1 MIRILII
8 LFLAWL
14 LTSCNLLKPQIIYI
28 DKDSIITKI
37 ETVIKDSII
46 TVPAETLNWSAD
58 CLVDTVFIIDKK
70 AVNTTVKIKKG
81 KISVSSTCK
90 EKDIIITKLKE
101 ELNNYK
107 LQQSDSIVTK
117 IERVKYIPGV
127 YKFYSY
133 GFYTLLALITAFA
146 LINKNIYAIIATS
159 IASLLASFKKKK

>member
-1 MIRILII
+1 MKYIII
-8 LFLAWL
+8 LFLIL
-14 LTSCNLLKPQIIYI
+14 LSSCKLLQPQIIYI
-28 DKDSIITKI
+28 DKDSVITKI
-37 ETVIKDSII
+37 ETIVKDSII
-46 TVPAETLNWSAD
+46 TLPAETLNWSAD

-101 ELNNYK
+101 ELSNYK

-117 IERVKYIPGV
+117 VERVKYIPSI

-133 GFYTLLALITAFA
+133 AFYTLLALITAFS
-146 LINKNIYAIIATS
+146 LLNKNIYAIIASS